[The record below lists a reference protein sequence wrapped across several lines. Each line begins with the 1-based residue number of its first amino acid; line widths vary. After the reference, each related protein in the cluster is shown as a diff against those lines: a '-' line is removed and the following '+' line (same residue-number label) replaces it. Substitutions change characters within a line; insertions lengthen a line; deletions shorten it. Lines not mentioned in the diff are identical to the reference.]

1 MNIRVLPSEQDDI
14 VNSLNYEGIAVIE
27 LQFTTFLAVTDCVWL
42 CHGPNSL
49 ND

>member
-27 LQFTTFLAVTDCVWL
+27 LQFTPL
-42 CHGPNSL
+42 S
-49 ND
+49 